1 MSQAAFKLSAL
12 TGGTAEELDTTD
24 EAIWPAELAE
34 LIRKA
39 LARS

>member
-1 MSQAAFKLSAL
+1 MHESDGIATWRWWTL
-12 TGGTAEELDTTD
+12 GELDTTD

-39 LARS
+39 LA